1 MSTTYTESGVKYDV
15 TTNKLLGAVT
25 SWTVKIT
32 DPDGSVLYNGN
43 ISPLL
48 GSVSTTNNSTLSIAS
63 ALIGGTYVVPSGIS
77 SNINIA
83 VSLLT
88 ATPTTIYIGGTSEIT
103 TAASALSGL
112 VLNVDGGTA
121 SLNSGLIAGAL
132 NGTTVNITN
141 SGTFSGGTSLITAL
155 SGTTIN
161 FGTGGGTFVLN
172 AGSNLVN
179 LSSTTI
185 TGYDPS
191 KDTIRLENTTAKIS
205 GYTISGS
212 GSAKTITLYGTGGTE
227 IATYTAT
234 LAGGVTLAN
243 GTYNSLTQDTS
254 VNPLLISYT
263 DGNTDIGAC
272 FLSNTLIQTP
282 SGEKAI
288 EDLIVGDEIIAYI
301 DGIPT
306 PRRVIWA
313 GQAHCTVRP
322 DLPNDQAG
330 YPVRIIK
337 DAITDGVPFK
347 DMLITAEHCLFF
359 DGKFVPA
366 RMLVNGRSIFFDK
379 SITSYDYYHIET
391 EEHSIIMADGML
403 TESYLDTGNR
413 RSFSQKGNVVSLT
426 SSRNLTWDDAAAP
439 LGVSREFAEPLFRQA
454 EARAITAGVTQ
465 KDAAPELTE
474 EANLH
479 LITDTGVSIRPT
491 REHNGRIMFMIPT
504 GVQSIRI
511 ASNASRPSDVVGPFV
526 DDRRYF
532 GVAVGDITLFE
543 GNRSR
548 TIISHLTDRELD
560 GWNTLEWEDCRW
572 TSGNGLLPLG
582 ERHPNSVALIAIQIK
597 KTGPYLA
604 TDAVQKKAAL
614 RA

>member
-1 MSTTYTESGVKYDV
+1 MSTTYTESGVEYDV
-15 TTNKLLGAVT
+15 TTNSFLGVVT
-25 SWTVKIT
+25 SWSVKIT
-32 DPDGSVLYNGN
+32 DPDGSVLYSGN
-43 ISPLL
+43 ILPIL
-48 GSVSTTNNSTLSIAS
+48 GSVATTNNSTLSIAS
-63 ALIGGTYVVPSGIS
+63 ALVGGTYVVPAGIS

-103 TAASALSGL
+103 TVASALSGL

-141 SGTFSGGTSLITAL
+141 GGTFAGGTSLITAL

-205 GYTISGS
+205 GYTISGTN
-212 GSAKTITLYGTGGTE
+212 SAKTITLYGTDGTE

-234 LAGGVTLAN
+234 LADDVTLEN
-243 GTYNSLTQDTS
+243 GTYNSLAQDTS

-282 SGEKAI
+282 SGAKAI

-301 DGIPT
+301 NRIEAA
-306 PRRVIWA
+306 RRVTWV

-322 DLPNDQAG
+322 DLPDDQAG
-330 YPVRIIK
+330 YPVRILK
-337 DAITDGVPFK
+337 DAIADGVPFK
-347 DMLITAEHCLFF
+347 DMLITTEHCLFF
-359 DGKFVPA
+359 NGKFVPA
-366 RMLVNGRSIFFDK
+366 RMLVNGRTIFFDK
-379 SITSYDYYHIET
+379 SITSYDYYHVET
-391 EEHSIIMADGML
+391 EEHSVIMADGML

-413 RSFSQKGNVVSLT
+413 RSFNQKGNVFSFDG
-426 SSRNLTWDDAAAP
+426 SRNLTWEDAAAP
-439 LGVSREFAEPLFRQA
+439 
-454 EARAITAGVTQ
+454 
-465 KDAAPELTE
+465 
-474 EANLH
+474 
-479 LITDTGVSIRPT
+479 
-491 REHNGRIMFMIPT
+491 
-504 GVQSIRI
+504 
-511 ASNASRPSDVVGPFV
+511 
-526 DDRRYF
+526 
-532 GVAVGDITLFE
+532 
-543 GNRSR
+543 
-548 TIISHLTDRELD
+548 
-560 GWNTLEWEDCRW
+560 
-572 TSGNGLLPLG
+572 
-582 ERHPNSVALIAIQIK
+582 
-597 KTGPYLA
+597 
-604 TDAVQKKAAL
+604 
-614 RA
+614 